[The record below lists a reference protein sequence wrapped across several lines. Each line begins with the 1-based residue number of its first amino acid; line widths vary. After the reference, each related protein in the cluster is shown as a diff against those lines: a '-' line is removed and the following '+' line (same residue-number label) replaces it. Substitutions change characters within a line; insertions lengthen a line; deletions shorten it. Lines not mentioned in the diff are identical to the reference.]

1 MCCSSLGVL
10 RLVNFYIP
18 DQVSQPVLKSILYKR
33 LQFSLFWIMIKVS
46 PVFFLKG
53 RRDKGKVRW
62 RCSVL
67 LVLSAPHHW
76 LVSSGGRALCWHH
89 LASELFWKSAR
100 WIRVTFKRLHFILN
114 IYDSFSLNV
123 WPVCCFCLFYFFS
136 FGFWYFIFILIW
148 GSCWGVFFCWGAG
161 LTFWQPS
168 LLHRSAQF
176 CDCFRKPI
184 MHRTNAVVGVI
195 CYCRPMLCVTSY
207 VLSLVRG

>member
-114 IYDSFSLNV
+114 IFSK
-123 WPVCCFCLFYFFS
+123 CLTS
-136 FGFWYFIFILIW
+136 LLLLFILFLFLW
-148 GSCWGVFFCWGAG
+148 FLVFYLYSDLGFLLGFFFFLLGAG
-161 LTFWQPS
+161 FIFWQPS

-207 VLSLVRG
+207 VL

>member
-114 IYDSFSLNV
+114 IFSK
-123 WPVCCFCLFYFFS
+123 CLTS
-136 FGFWYFIFILIW
+136 LLLLFILFLFLW
-148 GSCWGVFFCWGAG
+148 FLVFYLYSDLGFFLGFFFIYFLLGAG
-161 LTFWQPS
+161 FIFWQPS
-168 LLHRSAQF
+168 LLHRSVQF

-207 VLSLVRG
+207 VL